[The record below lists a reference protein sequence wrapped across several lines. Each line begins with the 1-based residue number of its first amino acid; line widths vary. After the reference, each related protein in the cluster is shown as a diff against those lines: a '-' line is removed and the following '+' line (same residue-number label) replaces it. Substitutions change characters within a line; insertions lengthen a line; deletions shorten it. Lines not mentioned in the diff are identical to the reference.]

1 MRKKS
6 IFPLSLLIFLFT
18 ILFGCNSDSSE
29 EPVSFDGKET
39 AIIYHLLD
47 KNGKETTIFSYGDK
61 ILFELIVTN
70 TTNHTLIF
78 DDESD
83 FVKKVFVVYNSEGQP
98 FNPIISKTLIYR
110 KQPVTIAPGEKF
122 KRCLIWPWDL
132 VPLPR
137 GKYISPCTIDIE
149 EICNETYTA
158 NFEII

>member
-1 MRKKS
+1 M
-6 IFPLSLLIFLFT
+6 LSEVVEKRINVISTISDELGYILPRDGWNDYAAGLLARLQK
-18 ILFGCNSDSSE
+18 L
-29 EPVSFDGKET
+29 
-39 AIIYHLLD
+39 AI
-47 KNGKETTIFSYGDK
+47 
-61 ILFELIVTN
+61 
-70 TTNHTLIF
+70 IF

-137 GKYISPCTIDIE
+137 GKYTSPCTIDIE